1 MKSLGIAL
9 AFLVL
14 STVITSCRG
23 KALPEAEPEVEAAP
37 EPVATASSDPVES
50 PPTELVPHF
59 DFIDNLAHCEP
70 HYRGASIDLGTPFSY
85 GLNGSYSLAPER
97 EQATIERDGAEWAL
111 VHDRTIS
118 FRFVQERTSQL
129 FVSLRAKGRRANRV
143 AIAIDDISLGV
154 VALDRRDGRV
164 VKTRGSSYSFP
175 PGEHTVTLR
184 FVGRM
189 SRGSDDP
196 FAEIDWIRI
205 APIDA
210 DRSRSTYQAP
220 TLRDISYSASLGGIP
235 HRTIALRP
243 SGRLHCTTSIGTG
256 ARLRGA
262 VGFAGLGEG
271 QAEIR
276 ALRDGKEPLTL
287 GTFQVKGGEGARFT
301 DFDLPLDTL
310 ENEIAAIELRAVSG
324 APSGRVL
331 FGDPV
336 VVVPRPVGSKPPS
349 ARLVVVVVLSSIE
362 ASRFP
367 PRAEAG
373 SLPVLEDLRARS
385 TVYLRHRSPTSFT
398 GASVAS
404 LLTGLSPQTHGLLDL
419 ESRLPEAVTTIAEA
433 ARDGSIQTAM
443 FTGSP
448 TTFAPFGFDQGYD
461 RFFAISPVSGI
472 SSTAPL
478 TEAASWV
485 GQHMKDP
492 KARALVVVHARGGH
506 PPWDVTGAEAADLLP
521 HDYSGPMEPRRSAQV
536 IGRARSKKTR
546 FRLTENDRIRMWGLY
561 EKGLEGQDRALG
573 TLVETIRKEGLWDET
588 MFVVTGDVGIP
599 ASSRA
604 PFGEGEDLDEASLE
618 IPLWVHFA
626 GGTLQGLEVDRPTTP
641 MDVAGTV
648 LSALDLPVPKG
659 FESVDLHAMALAPSF
674 PAERPLGAVQGDR
687 YSVRF
692 GDYLLVGTAGRYP
705 MLCHLGLDPA
715 CESDRLDEEPI
726 LSRAM
731 FRWVWMNDRTAR
743 KARHM
748 PRETVE
754 IDDELAAAMS
764 VWGL

>member
-1 MKSLGIAL
+1 MKSLGVSLAL
-9 AFLVL
+9 SAFLAL
-14 STVITSCRG
+14 STSCRDEG
-23 KALPEAEPEVEAAP
+23 SPEAEIEAGAAP
-37 EPVATASSDPVES
+37 EPVATASSAVVES

-59 DFIDNLAHCEP
+59 DFIDNLARCEP
-70 HYRGASIDLGTPFSY
+70 QYQGASIDLGTPFSY
-85 GLNGSYSLAPER
+85 GLDGSYSLAPER
-97 EQATIERDGAEWAL
+97 EQPILERDGAQWAL

-118 FRFVQERTSQL
+118 FRFVQERTSQV

-143 AIAIDDISLGV
+143 AIAVDDISLGTI
-154 VALDRRDGRV
+154 ALDRRDGRV

-184 FVGRM
+184 FVGRLA
-189 SRGSDDP
+189 RGNDP
-196 FAEIDWIRI
+196 LAEIDWIRI
-205 APIDA
+205 APVDA
-210 DRSRSTYQAP
+210 DRPRSTYQAP

-235 HRTIALRP
+235 HRSIALRP
-243 SGRLHCTTSIGTG
+243 SGKLHCTTSIGRG

-276 ALRDGKEPLTL
+276 ALRDGEEPLTL
-287 GTFQVKGGEGARFT
+287 GSFQVKGGEKASFV
-301 DFDLPLDTL
+301 DFDLPLDAL
-310 ENEIAAIELRAVSG
+310 EGQVAAIELHAVSG

-336 VVVPRPVGSKPPS
+336 VVVPRAVASKPPS
-349 ARLVVVVVLSSIE
+349 ARLVVVVVLSSLE

-373 SLPVLEDLRARS
+373 SLPILEELRQRS

-404 LLTGLSPQTHGLLDL
+404 LLTGLSPRTHGLEDL

-485 GQHMKDP
+485 GRHLKDP
-492 KARALVVVHARGGH
+492 KSRALVVVHARGGH

-536 IGRARSKKTR
+536 LGRARSKRTR

-588 MFVVTGDVGIP
+588 MFVVTGDVGIST
-599 ASSRA
+599 SSRA

-618 IPLWVHFA
+618 IPLWVRFA
-626 GGTLQGLEVDRPTTP
+626 KGELQGVEVDTPTTP

-648 LSALDLPVPKG
+648 LAALDLPVPKG
-659 FESVDLHAMALAPSF
+659 FESVDLHATALGPSF
-674 PAERPLGAVQGDR
+674 PAARPLGAVQGDR

-692 GDYLLVGTAGRYP
+692 GDHLLIGTAGRFP
-705 MLCHLGLDPA
+705 MLCDRGVDPA
-715 CESDRLDEEPI
+715 CENDRLEAAPL

-731 FRWVWMNDRTAR
+731 FRWMWVTDLTAR
-743 KARHM
+743 KARHV
-748 PRETVE
+748 PREAVV